1 MDKNY
6 LICPHCDLDLQPEAR
21 SMYYQVKADRFEM
34 GCPWCNRAVT
44 VRLDPDGELRA
55 DQK

>member
-6 LICPHCDLDLQPEAR
+6 LICPHCDLDMQDQAR
-21 SMYYQVKADRFEM
+21 SIYYQAKSDRFEM